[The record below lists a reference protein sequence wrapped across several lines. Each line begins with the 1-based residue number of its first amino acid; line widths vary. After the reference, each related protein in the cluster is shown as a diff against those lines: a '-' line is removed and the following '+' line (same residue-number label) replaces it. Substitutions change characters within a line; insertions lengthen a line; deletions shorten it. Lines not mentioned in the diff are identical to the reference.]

1 MRKDASLSTRS
12 FSRARTRSQE
22 GFVLV
27 SVLVLAFLYFT
38 LISLLL
44 WESAESFRAAQRFR
58 SRVIVQS
65 LAESG
70 AELAAQ
76 DLVTSPRSIVKENLP
91 DGLVTAEG
99 QTEGPDAAGVTTFT
113 IHADATSQG
122 VRPMTA
128 HVEVFGHFEGTM
140 MKIDRTL
147 HSQ

>member
-1 MRKDASLSTRS
+1 MRKDVSLSTRS
-12 FSRARTRSQE
+12 LSRARTHSEE

-38 LISLLL
+38 LISLIL
-44 WESAESFRAAQRFR
+44 WESAQSYRAAQRFR
-58 SRVIVQS
+58 SRVVVQS

-70 AELAAQ
+70 AELVAQ
-76 DLVTSPRSIVKENLP
+76 ELMTAPSSTLKEMLP
-91 DGLVTAEG
+91 DGLVTGKG

-113 IHADATSQG
+113 IYADATSKG

-128 HVEVFGHFEGTM
+128 HVEVFGHFEGTTM
-140 MKIDRTL
+140 RIDRTT